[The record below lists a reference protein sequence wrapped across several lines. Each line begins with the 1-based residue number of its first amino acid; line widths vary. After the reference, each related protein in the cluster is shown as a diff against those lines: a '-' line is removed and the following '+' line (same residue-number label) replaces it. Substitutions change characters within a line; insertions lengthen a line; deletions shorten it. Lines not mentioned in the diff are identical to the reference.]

1 MQSLDVAQSHGRLLG
16 SLALGSPDARAGY
29 SRTARQVAVLYLE
42 VLIQQGRSI
51 RVMDVPTCVQ
61 SPIIVQSHESEVR
74 PGRILFPLL
83 PLRIFGN
90 TSADPSRCLADPLV
104 AHEALLD
111 LDMVAADGCRSL
123 DVARKR
129 GQHLGLRR
137 IFAAASWASPSM
149 RSLLERCDGDL
160 HDPAE

>member
-1 MQSLDVAQSHGRLLG
+1 MGGIIARCRMHVQIKSGRLLAG
-16 SLALGSPDARAGY
+16 SAL
-29 SRTARQVAVLYLE
+29 V
-42 VLIQQGRSI
+42 VLISKGRSI
-51 RVMDVPTCVQ
+51 RVMDAPTCVQ
-61 SPIIVQSHESEVR
+61 SPIIVQSHGSEVR

-129 GQHLGLRR
+129 GQHLGSRR
-137 IFAAASWASPSM
+137 VFAAASWLAGRHLGS
-149 RSLLERCDGDL
+149 RLRLCRKY
-160 HDPAE
+160 

>member
-1 MQSLDVAQSHGRLLG
+1 MGGIIARCRMHVQIKSGRLLAG
-16 SLALGSPDARAGY
+16 SAL
-29 SRTARQVAVLYLE
+29 V
-42 VLIQQGRSI
+42 VLISKGRSI
-51 RVMDVPTCVQ
+51 RVMDAPTCVQ
-61 SPIIVQSHESEVR
+61 SPIIVQSHESEV
-74 PGRILFPLL
+74 FPLL

-129 GQHLGLRR
+129 GQHLGSRR
-137 IFAAASWASPSM
+137 VFAAASWLAGRHLGS
-149 RSLLERCDGDL
+149 RLRLCRKY
-160 HDPAE
+160 

>member
-1 MQSLDVAQSHGRLLG
+1 MR
-16 SLALGSPDARAGY
+16 PD
-29 SRTARQVAVLYLE
+29 
-42 VLIQQGRSI
+42 
-51 RVMDVPTCVQ
+51 
-61 SPIIVQSHESEVR
+61 
-74 PGRILFPLL
+74 RILFPLL

-129 GQHLGLRR
+129 GQHLGSRR
-137 IFAAASWASPSM
+137 YVVSAAASWLAVALVQKVLIQTGTIHSDHASSCCSHGLQRIAKPFNIPEKS
-149 RSLLERCDGDL
+149 S
-160 HDPAE
+160 A